1 MIRKRTGGRWLCAVL
16 AASAALTTGCTESVD
31 AAELPGV
38 YCSSETGGEIELGS
52 DGTFSATG
60 ISADDV
66 SMSAGAGIV
75 EFSGTWDFLCAKA
88 DCDFVYL
95 TADDGDLGGES
106 DVQLYTKGPGTVYLH
121 PDPDGPVTLELDKGD
136 TR

>member
-1 MIRKRTGGRWLCAVL
+1 MGKRTLGWWLGAALAAAAVL
-16 AASAALTTGCTESVD
+16 VSGCTAPVD
-31 AAELPGV
+31 PDELPGV
-38 YCSSETGGEIELGS
+38 YRNDETGGEISLDA

-66 SMSAGAGIV
+66 SRSAGAGIV
-75 EFSGTWDFLCAKA
+75 EFSGKWDFLCAEA

-95 TADDGDLGGES
+95 MADDGDLGGEF

-121 PDPDGPVTLELDKGD
+121 PDPDGPVTLELDKVD